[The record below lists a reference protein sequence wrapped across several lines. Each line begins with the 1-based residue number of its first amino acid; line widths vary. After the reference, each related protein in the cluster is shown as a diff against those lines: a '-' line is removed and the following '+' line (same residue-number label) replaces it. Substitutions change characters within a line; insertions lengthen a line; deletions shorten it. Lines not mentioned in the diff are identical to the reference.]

1 MSLWQI
7 LVSYSLLVAALLSL
21 LTYWITKKFVLKK
34 MKRTIMKA
42 EHNYQQQIATL
53 QMQLSGKVNV
63 LESMVEKLRLT
74 NQELNRLNEIRSKF
88 MSIVAHD
95 LRQPLS
101 SIQGF
106 TSVLMMDNP
115 QGGGNN
121 DQTALNNILKATD
134 NMNMLMA
141 DLMDISMIESGR
153 FKMDAQ
159 PFNFNALLN
168 DVIALQSVNAQ
179 KKGIF
184 LQKCEYPADVTVV
197 ADRFRISQVINNL
210 IGNAIKFS
218 PQGGCIEARFYVLN
232 GQLTFKVSDNGPG
245 LLHGEKSKIFQ
256 KFHQSDNDR
265 TLKKQ
270 GWGLGL
276 AIAQEI
282 INAHGGEIGV
292 VSPGLGQGSVFW
304 FTIPQVPGGNVPS
317 EHKPAL
323 AAAPAAG
330 VAPQQAP
337 SNPPPAATPN

>member
-7 LVSYSLLVAALLSL
+7 LVSYSLLVAAILSL

-292 VSPGLGQGSVFW
+292 VSPGWGQGSVFW